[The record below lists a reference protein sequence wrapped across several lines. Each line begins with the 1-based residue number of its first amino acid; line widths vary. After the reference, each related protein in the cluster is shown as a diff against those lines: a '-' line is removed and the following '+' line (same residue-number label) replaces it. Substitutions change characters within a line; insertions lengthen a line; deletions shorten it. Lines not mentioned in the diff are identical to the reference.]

1 MKAYTA
7 GEVGRKGE
15 KLAARYLR
23 RQGYRIVGR
32 NVHCG
37 HYELDLIIQSREAMA
52 FVEVKT
58 RVYDGPDDPRTLDE
72 YPAVAI
78 DRAKRNRTVAA
89 AFDYLKTH
97 PTSLYLRFDA
107 VEVYLQ
113 KNARGRL
120 LPFRIVH
127 LENAF
132 DARKYGV

>member
-78 DRAKRNRTVAA
+78 DRAKRSRTVAA
-89 AFDYLKTH
+89 
-97 PTSLYLRFDA
+97 
-107 VEVYLQ
+107 
-113 KNARGRL
+113 L
-120 LPFRIVH
+120 LII
-127 LENAF
+127 
-132 DARKYGV
+132 